1 MVKRNRR
8 EPRTMPELIDT
19 MASRSDLEGFAHMLN
34 GAVQDEKQGSHPIC
48 RLRDRCTR
56 QRTA

>member
-1 MVKRNRR
+1 
-8 EPRTMPELIDT
+8 MPELIDT